1 MAKKGILSLFL
12 IFVLIIIIAFFF
24 IFDNASFKNTGFSS
38 THTTISLFLTDPF
51 SVPAGTNAIIFN
63 YSSIIISITKNNNE
77 SNISSTS
84 EGYAVL
90 QTDSNNKIL
99 LGYISVPINSTLNEL
114 KLKINN
120 AEIEIN
126 STFYNLTLI
135 NKTLDAV
142 IVNKTAIKNNQSVL
156 VYVSGSI
163 LPVFSDN
170 SIMFF
175 AEPSA
180 IAVTGNLYGN
190 QSIDI
195 NGTAMHPKISVI
207 NDSINITN
215 NITNIALKLK
225 DTSSV
230 PVLLNTISLSGNM
243 ALLGSNNNA
252 ITANEINASSL
263 VRLKN
268 IINFSFINNSKINDI
283 NISGINSALSGILSY
298 LTPISSTITS
308 TAGKALSGISGYIT
322 SNASSSILS
331 EIKNINYSAISSKLP
346 KNISRNISGGLIGI
360 KNNLTTIGNEIK
372 EEYLTSIDSK
382 EKQLATIT
390 FLISKNGTLYL
401 PDSNLNNTFAKAG
414 MYLLPNET
422 ISLSYRGEVIFAGN
436 NIFIPIENNTYTIWI
451 MGSNDLAQN
460 TYIKAA

>member
-436 NIFIPIENNTYTIWI
+436 NIFIPIENNTYNIWI

>member
-12 IFVLIIIIAFFF
+12 IFVLIIIIAFLF